1 MSLAL
6 TAPQAAPPS
15 LPQPSSSVLLEKMGT
30 RHHGHPLHSLLASCL
45 TEQGVPQVSS
55 TFIRLLKGL
64 PVLETSYIQ
73 NRKHTEMG

>member
-6 TAPQAAPPS
+6 TAPQAVPPA
-15 LPQPSSSVLLEKMGT
+15 LPQPSSSALLEKIGR

-64 PVLETSYIQ
+64 PGLETSYIQ